1 MKTLKIAALA
11 GLAATAL
18 LAAAPADARPWG
30 PGGFGGPGGG
40 WGPGGC
46 AGRETPLTTTQVKDI
61 IEGKIAWR
69 GDDLKV
75 GKVEETNPGTI
86 VAEVVKPDGS
96 VVRKV
101 EVDAKTGRFRPA
113 N

>member
-40 WGPGGC
+40 WGCGG
-46 AGRETPLTTTQVKDI
+46 RDTPLTTAQVKDI

-113 N
+113 D